1 MTVPMN
7 VYRTIALRALLPDEF
22 PFNASLCIV
31 VKIAESSRTCIS
43 KWVRFTEVSM
53 YRLLNSWLEC
63 LLVVLVF
70 RVSCSLLFHHL
81 TSVLTALH
89 YSLVPL
95 CTTNKQQ

>member
-70 RVSCSLLFHHL
+70 RVF
-81 TSVLTALH
+81 SVLFCFNLLLSSI
-89 YSLVPL
+89 YLRYGM
-95 CTTNKQQ
+95 